1 MVLDDGAGMWLGMG
15 WECRHGG
22 SCKKLWVAR
31 DSVLQF

>member
-1 MVLDDGAGMWLGMG
+1 MVLDDGAGMWHGMG
-15 WECRHGG
+15 WECRHG